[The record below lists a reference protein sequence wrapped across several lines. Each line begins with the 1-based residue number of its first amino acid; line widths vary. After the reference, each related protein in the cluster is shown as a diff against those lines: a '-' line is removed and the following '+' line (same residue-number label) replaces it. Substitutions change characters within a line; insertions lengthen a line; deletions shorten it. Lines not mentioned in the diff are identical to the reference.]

1 MITPLVRSFLLSA
14 LLAAAGAAVSAAEP
28 GDGRVELLDRI
39 VAVVNNEVITRV
51 ELDRESRSA
60 QAQLRRQGT
69 PLPERGI
76 LERQLLERLITKTI
90 LQQYALQTGVRV
102 PDPDLERAIERIASE
117 NKLSPLALRQAI
129 EDSGQ
134 SFERFREEVRGEMV
148 VARLREREVDSKVTV
163 SEAEIQ
169 NFLRAQ
175 STQEEAV
182 DEYFLLHI
190 LVTVPEQAT
199 PPEVKARRDRAEEAL
214 AQLKAGADFGRVAA
228 SFSDAPDALQGGA
241 LGWRPAAR
249 LPTIFLEAV
258 KSLKIGE
265 YTEVLRSPAG
275 FHVLRL
281 KDKRGNNTPIIVT
294 QTRAR
299 HILIRLTELVSEN
312 DARQRLTELKYR
324 VENGA
329 DFAELARLQ
338 SDDASAARGGELGWL
353 SPGDTVPE
361 FERSMD
367 ALKPGQ
373 VSAPFKSPFGWHIA
387 QVLERREQDMSKDRQ
402 RLTARQ
408 AIISRKADE
417 QWQEWV
423 RQQRDKAYVEY
434 HLEEK

>member
-1 MITPLVRSFLLSA
+1 MNRPLLRNILLSM
-14 LLAAAGAAVSAAEP
+14 LLAAAGGVAAAPEP
-28 GDGRVELLDRI
+28 ADGRVALVDRI
-39 VAVVNNEVITRV
+39 VAVVNSEVITRV

-69 PLPERGI
+69 PLPDREI
-76 LERQLLERLITKTI
+76 LDRQLLERLITKTI

-117 NKLSPLALRQAI
+117 NKLSPLSLRQAV

-134 SFERFREEVRGEMV
+134 SFERFREELRGEMV
-148 VARLREREVDSKVTV
+148 ITRLREREVDSKVTV

-169 NFLRAQ
+169 TFLRAQ
-175 STQEEAV
+175 ATQEEVV

-199 PPEVKARRDRAEEAL
+199 PAEVKARRDRAEEAL
-214 AQLKAGADFGRVAA
+214 SQLKGGADFGQVAA

-241 LGWRPAAR
+241 LGWRAAAR
-249 LPTIFLEAV
+249 LPGIFLEAV
-258 KSLKIGE
+258 KALKIGE
-265 YTEVLRSPAG
+265 LSDVLRSPAG

-312 DARQRLTELKYR
+312 DARQRLGELRYR
-324 VENGA
+324 SENGV

-338 SDDASAARGGELGWL
+338 SDDASAARGGDLGWV

-361 FERSMD
+361 FERAMD

-373 VSAPFKSPFGWHIA
+373 VSAPFKSPFGWHIV